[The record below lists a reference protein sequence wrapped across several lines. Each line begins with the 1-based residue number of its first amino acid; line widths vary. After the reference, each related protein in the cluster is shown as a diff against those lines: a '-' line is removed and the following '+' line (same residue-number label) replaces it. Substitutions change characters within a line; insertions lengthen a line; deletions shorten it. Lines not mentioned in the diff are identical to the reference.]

1 MIWVLSVYYVFLEGV
16 CSTPVGAD
24 PTRCRFVHAVT
35 VHAEK
40 KRIPSNDLKNVG
52 QPLPSVALCY
62 FESLKIN
69 YFVCTWISWHKRLI
83 SLKCMNSDHV
93 ILQTTKKNIFSSIPL
108 CDVIMTLKL
117 NKKSFSPSFFF
128 TNSLPGGFCHKQ
140 ILCQE
145 NLIYEGNWTSPL
157 GLIKTINTFSKSNSS
172 GNTKYFPLL
181 TWFPLTPFICR
192 WYMCP

>member
-1 MIWVLSVYYVFLEGV
+1 MNEQICKSHATVLDVTRFNEYCPWIIVQASDCKRDLCYVNLNTSFHYSMIWVLSVYYVFLEGV

-24 PTRCRFVHAVT
+24 PKRCRFVHAVT

-52 QPLPSVALCY
+52 QPWPSVALCY

-128 TNSLPGGFCHKQ
+128 YQLITWRLLP
-140 ILCQE
+140 
-145 NLIYEGNWTSPL
+145 
-157 GLIKTINTFSKSNSS
+157 
-172 GNTKYFPLL
+172 
-181 TWFPLTPFICR
+181 
-192 WYMCP
+192 

>member
-1 MIWVLSVYYVFLEGV
+1 MNEQKICKSHATVLDV
-16 CSTPVGAD
+16 
-24 PTRCRFVHAVT
+24 TRFNEYCPWIIVQASDC
-35 VHAEK
+35 
-40 KRIPSNDLKNVG
+40 KRD
-52 QPLPSVALCY
+52 LCY
-62 FESLKIN
+62 VNLNTSFHYSMTFESLKIN

-117 NKKSFSPSFFF
+117 NKKSFSPSFFFF

-192 WYMCP
+192 WYVCP